1 MHDTEQ
7 KVKAKPMNEWSL
19 DEIFDEHERLRR
31 RYEDETNQNPDIG
44 DVLWMIEIGCELEDR
59 GIMLNKYYELVEK

>member
-7 KVKAKPMNEWSL
+7 KVKAKPMSEWSL

>member
-44 DVLWMIEIGCELEDR
+44 DILWMIEIGCELEDR